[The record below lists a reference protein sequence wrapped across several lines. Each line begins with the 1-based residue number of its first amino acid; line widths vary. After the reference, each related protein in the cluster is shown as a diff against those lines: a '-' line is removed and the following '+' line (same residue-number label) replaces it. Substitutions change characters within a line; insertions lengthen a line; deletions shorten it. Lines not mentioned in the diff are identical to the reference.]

1 VKRRPF
7 IFSRIFILALL
18 LTVPMLGDGNRD
30 ESTAASQNDFQVRV
44 LNTKAEAL
52 DMAALKTVS
61 LKIAKLLRE
70 GKLEMTRVKIF
81 AEHPIVKEAMAD
93 KTIEIASS
101 EARAFVI
108 LVPIAHR
115 GKRVIV
121 KEREKTN
128 DSYRLYSLPDD
139 ADVDLSACL
148 KR

>member
-1 VKRRPF
+1 MPTR
-7 IFSRIFILALL
+7 A
-18 LTVPMLGDGNRD
+18 DENRD
-30 ESTAASQNDFQVRV
+30 ESTAGIQNDVQVRV

-52 DMAALKTVS
+52 DMAVLKTVS

-93 KTIEIASS
+93 KTIEIATSA
-101 EARAFVI
+101 EGAFVI
-108 LVPIAHR
+108 LVPIAHH

-139 ADVDLSACL
+139 AELDLSACL